1 MEASIPTV
9 GKSTSQHLGSRSSRL
24 RLVQLCIKPQAEPAW
39 RRPTPRESRRSSPKR
54 IPPHAALHY
63 GPSFSSHSWRWWLR
77 RATWAQGSCRR
88 RNRLSSMARSV
99 PSYDPG
105 RSVSRVNVA
114 VAVAE
119 DACGRIYEVAA
130 ACRALGLEHTSTL
143 ADVGVLTGS
152 VEFHDLPKL
161 RAIPDVVAVE
171 LEGR

>member
-1 MEASIPTV
+1 MTRTRGAGTAHDACTDRSAV
-9 GKSTSQHLGSRSSRL
+9 GAPIDFRH
-24 RLVQLCIKPQAEPAW
+24 
-39 RRPTPRESRRSSPKR
+39 
-54 IPPHAALHY
+54 
-63 GPSFSSHSWRWWLR
+63 
-77 RATWAQGSCRR
+77 
-88 RNRLSSMARSV
+88 MARCL

-119 DACGRIYEVAA
+119 DARGRIYEVAA

-143 ADVGVLTGS
+143 AGIGVLTGS

-161 RAIPDVVAVE
+161 RAIPGVVAVE